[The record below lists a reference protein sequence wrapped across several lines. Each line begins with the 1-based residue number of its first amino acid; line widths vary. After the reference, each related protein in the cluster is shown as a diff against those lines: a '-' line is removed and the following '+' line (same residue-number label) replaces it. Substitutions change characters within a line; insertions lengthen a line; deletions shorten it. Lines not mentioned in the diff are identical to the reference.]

1 MASQG
6 GRGKKGVSLQVQQW
20 VAEGHGAADIASLLK
35 EQGYKK
41 SRVSQ
46 LLGDLK
52 REDKQAAGPASVNI
66 LCQRCGF
73 PNCSCAACTQ
83 SMGKGSAKE
92 KHQCWLHHYGAHP
105 KTILEDP
112 INNKRVP
119 EDWVE
124 ARKKAWA
131 EIAMDV
137 ELQWD
142 GRSKSY
148 HLVSPTG
155 CMEGQRQR
163 KRQKIPQEAAG
174 AEPAGELQM
183 ASEAAAEDL

>member
-6 GRGKKGVSLQVQQW
+6 GRGKRGVSLQVQQW

-35 EQGYKK
+35 VQGYKK

-46 LLGDLK
+46 LLRDLK

-73 PNCSCAACTQ
+73 PNCSCAVT
-83 SMGKGSAKE
+83 
-92 KHQCWLHHYGAHP
+92 
-105 KTILEDP
+105 
-112 INNKRVP
+112 
-119 EDWVE
+119 
-124 ARKKAWA
+124 
-131 EIAMDV
+131 
-137 ELQWD
+137 
-142 GRSKSY
+142 
-148 HLVSPTG
+148 
-155 CMEGQRQR
+155 MEGQR